1 MKKTQLE
8 RFDEREQLI
17 RKQVINR
24 GFCVL
29 VCLLAV
35 DHVLK
40 AIPVYWALGSWNNV
54 VYVALAATVILM
66 EFIVR
71 GVYFGHR
78 DTPKTRL
85 VFMLILTAVMGLNLF
100 LNVRLFEFAEHGQL
114 TMDGA
119 TFIAILLLTL
129 TGVCGTVRAA
139 YDLRRSKQAME

>member
-1 MKKTQLE
+1 MKKKNLE
-8 RFDEREQLI
+8 KFDEREQLI

-29 VCLLAV
+29 VGLLAV

-40 AIPVYWALGSWNNV
+40 AIPVYWALGSWNNM
-54 VYVALAATVILM
+54 VYVALAATVILI

-71 GVYFGHR
+71 GVYFGWH

-85 VFMLILTAVMGLNLF
+85 VLMLILTAVMGLNLF

-119 TFIAILLLTL
+119 TFIALVLFML
-129 TGVCGTVRAA
+129 VCVGGTVRAA
-139 YDLRRSKQAME
+139 YDLRRSKQA